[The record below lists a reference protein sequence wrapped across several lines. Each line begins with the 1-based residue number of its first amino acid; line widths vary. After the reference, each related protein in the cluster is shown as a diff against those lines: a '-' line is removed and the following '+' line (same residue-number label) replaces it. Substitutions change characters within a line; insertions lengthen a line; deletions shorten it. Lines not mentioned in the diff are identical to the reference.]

1 MNEERL
7 REIEALIDAADLL
20 AIWSAVDNDGDCYES
35 EREFTDNAA
44 EHMRALIAEVRSLRA
59 KLDAVD
65 EYAEYYSVAIA
76 LFAVTG
82 DLPMS
87 FDEWLADVDEVQP

>member
-1 MNEERL
+1 MNDL
-7 REIEALIDAADLL
+7 QISMIGNQAAAIASDALNSGDLMVRQLADDTL
-20 AIWSAVDNDGDCYES
+20 
-35 EREFTDNAA
+35 
-44 EHMRALIAEVRSLRA
+44 ALIAEVRSLRA

-82 DLPMS
+82 DLPMT
-87 FDEWLADVDEVQP
+87 FDEWLADADEVQP